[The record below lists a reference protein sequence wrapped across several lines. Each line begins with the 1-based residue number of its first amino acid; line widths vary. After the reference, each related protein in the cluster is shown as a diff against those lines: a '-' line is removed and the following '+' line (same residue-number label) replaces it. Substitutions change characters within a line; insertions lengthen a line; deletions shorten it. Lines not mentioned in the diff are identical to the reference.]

1 MVVSPLTKF
10 STIACIETINTS
22 DLIKLYKK
30 KLNIDISSEF
40 QKIQEI
46 GLYHCQESDLY
57 FFYPTIVGSERFYEH
72 MQQFDW
78 YYLDDKQEYEY
89 ASSFIGKSDSVL
101 EIGCG
106 KGAFS
111 TKISSKKYTGIEF
124 SQRAAQIAGTQ
135 GIRVVN
141 ESIQAHAAKHHE
153 VYDVVC
159 SFQVLE
165 HVDNI
170 NSFIQSSLNCL
181 KTDGLMILSVPSFDS
196 FSKYLSNL
204 SLDMPPHHVTRWT
217 DKALTNLTDYFDI
230 ELVEIIHEPLQMI
243 HRHMYIK
250 SLLKKAFINVSKNKF
265 KNIDFSW
272 QDLTISLISK
282 ILSQFFVHGLDEPI
296 MLPRG
301 ISVVAVYR
309 KTGDKMQQQDR
320 G

>member
-1 MVVSPLTKF
+1 MVPSPLNKF
-10 STIACIETINTS
+10 STVSCVETIKTL
-22 DLIKLYKK
+22 DLVKLYKK
-30 KLNIDISSEF
+30 KLNVDILSEF

-89 ASSFIGKSDSVL
+89 ASNFIGESDSVL
-101 EIGCG
+101 EVGCG

-111 TKISSKKYTGIEF
+111 TKILTEKYTGIEF
-124 SQRAAQIAGTQ
+124 SHKAAQIAKEQ
-135 GIRVVN
+135 GVKVIN
-141 ESIQAHAAKHHE
+141 ESIQEHVIKHRGA
-153 VYDVVC
+153 YDVVC

-170 NSFIQSSLNCL
+170 NSFIQSSLDCL

-217 DKALTNLTDYFDI
+217 DKALTNITNYFDI

-250 SLLKKAFINVSKNKF
+250 SLLKKSFIATSKGKF

-282 ILSQFFVHGLDEPI
+282 ILSQVFVHGLDEPI

-301 ISVVAVYR
+301 ISVVAIYR
-309 KTGDKMQQQDR
+309 KIGDKLPQQDTE
-320 G
+320 